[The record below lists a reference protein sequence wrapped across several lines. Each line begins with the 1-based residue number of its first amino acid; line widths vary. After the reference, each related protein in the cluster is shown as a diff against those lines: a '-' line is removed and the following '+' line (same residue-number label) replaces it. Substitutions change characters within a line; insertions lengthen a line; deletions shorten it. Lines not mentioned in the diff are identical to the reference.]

1 MSTFVFSLFQN
12 IVYYASSFNVNKQIL
27 ALLIG
32 NNQMHKARLLPDSTE
47 VQQMKAEAAEKRAAK
62 EAER

>member
-1 MSTFVFSLFQN
+1 MSTFVFSLSQN
-12 IVYYASSFNVNKQIL
+12 IVYYTSSFDLNKQIL

-47 VQQMKAEAAEKRAAK
+47 VQQMKAEAVEKRTAK